1 MDIHQI
7 EQQINY
13 VTNQLRCIPNPPRTQ
28 YDQNMLMK
36 YQNDLAN
43 LQDMYRRAQMYP
55 QTNINMGYNNMPQPT
70 GYGGYNQH
78 FQPYQQRVNSI
89 TSTPNVDR
97 YSNMDVPTRTQPS
110 ATTPTPNSSTTITI
124 KEDIKEEIK
133 KEKSVS
139 KPMPGHEHEL
149 LLSIGRK
156 EVKTDHGN
164 GWYSREVEA
173 SEPDDYQLILLDTI
187 KNQHIT
193 DAYDI
198 YKIANDKLLD
208 GNTFVC
214 KYDRVCYLKYDINK
228 FADIVAQ
235 LDFSKELK
243 DDITI
248 INFFNT
254 LKRDIPDLV
263 NIIGKTL
270 ANRFNI
276 IRENLLP
283 EYNLVISNFIEDYVE
298 LNEVIQDTKLVKR
311 KEILTNIIRDILK
324 LAKQI
329 KIKVNNKSETKNV
342 GILEITI
349 IENALVITDSDV
361 NDFIENNFDA
371 VDDIRL
377 IRDDSSPELYN
388 VLTKVITKSACY
400 LPVRLFTLNN
410 TCVSKN
416 YLVLRTTND
425 NFIIKQHYID

>member
-1 MDIHQI
+1 MDIYQI

-13 VTNQLRCIPNPPRTQ
+13 ITNQLRCIPNPPRTQ
-28 YDQNMLMK
+28 YDQNMMMK

-43 LQDMYRRAQMYP
+43 LQDMYRRAQMYSH
-55 QTNINMGYNNMPQPT
+55 TNMNTGYNNIPQPT
-70 GYGGYNQH
+70 GYGGYNQPFQS
-78 FQPYQQRVNSI
+78 FQPHVNSV
-89 TSTPNVDR
+89 TSSPNVDR
-97 YSNMDVPTRTQPS
+97 YSNMDISTKTQSTVISTPD
-110 ATTPTPNSSTTITI
+110 TTKTTTF
-124 KEDIKEEIK
+124 KEEVK
-133 KEKSVS
+133 EEKSVS

-156 EVKTDHGN
+156 EIKTDHGN

-187 KNQHIT
+187 KTQHIT

-198 YKIANDKLLD
+198 YKVANDKLLD
-208 GNTFVC
+208 GNAFVC
-214 KYDRVCYLKYDINK
+214 KYDRVCYLKYDIDR
-228 FADIVAQ
+228 FADIVTQ

-243 DDITI
+243 DDVTT
-248 INFFNT
+248 INFFTT
-254 LKRDIPDLV
+254 LKRDIPDLA
-263 NIIGKTL
+263 NIVGKTL
-270 ANRFNI
+270 ANRFNV

-283 EYNLVISNFIEDYVE
+283 EYDLVLSNFIHDYME

-311 KEILTNIIRDILK
+311 KEILTNTVRDILK

-371 VDDIRL
+371 IDDIRL

-388 VLTKVITKSACY
+388 VLTKIITKSSCY